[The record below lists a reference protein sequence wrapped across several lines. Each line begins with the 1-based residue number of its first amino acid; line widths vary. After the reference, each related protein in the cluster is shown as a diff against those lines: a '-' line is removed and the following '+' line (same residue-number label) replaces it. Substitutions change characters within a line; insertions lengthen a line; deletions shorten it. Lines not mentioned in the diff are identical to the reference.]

1 MPAMITAIVIGC
13 AVLWAIVR
21 ACRRWEFK
29 RVMEFLGMILLV
41 LPAFAFGTVILSS
54 VFHGVSAPSMTTRIM
69 VGLIVGVVACLI
81 ARKFGWV
88 NLLGWT
94 FSAAMAL
101 CGLVIGAFVLFAM
114 FAMANGAH

>member
-1 MPAMITAIVIGC
+1 MPAMITAIVIGGV
-13 AVLWAIVR
+13 ALWAVIR
-21 ACRRWEFK
+21 ASRRWEFK

-41 LPAFAFGTVILSS
+41 LPAFAFGTVIISS
-54 VFHGVSAPSMTTRIM
+54 VFHGVNAPSLTSRIV
-69 VGLIVGVVACLI
+69 VGLVVGVVACLVV
-81 ARKFGWV
+81 RKFGWV

-101 CGLVIGAFVLFAM
+101 FGLVIGAFVLFAM